1 MTTARCQRCGA
12 ALFPEARFCPQCG
25 LPGGSQL
32 ATRGAGR
39 LPLAVATVALVAIIA
54 ALSWNFRGS
63 AGAGEPAAGATG
75 VVAAPPDIS
84 GMSPRERFDRLYNRS
99 MQAAESG
106 DAATLGTF
114 GPMAL
119 LAYSQLDSVDAD
131 ARYHAAMLRLHSGDV
146 PGAAALAD
154 SILAA
159 DPGHLLG
166 YVIEATIARWNRD
179 SAGLAAARAAF
190 LQHYDAEMA
199 RGRAEYADHRSILD
213 DTRREALA
221 GREGSLKS

>member
-1 MTTARCQRCGA
+1 MTTARCPLCGT
-12 ALFPEARFCPQCG
+12 ALRREARFCPECG
-25 LPGGSQL
+25 CRGGAQL
-32 ATRGAGR
+32 AVRGAGV
-39 LPLAVATVALVAIIA
+39 LPLAVATAAVVAIIA
-54 ALSWNFRGS
+54 ALSWNFQDK
-63 AGAGEPAAGATG
+63 AGTPEPVMEAGG
-75 VVAAPPDIS
+75 VAASPPDIS

-166 YVIEATIARWNRD
+166 YVIEGTIARWNRD
-179 SAGLAAARAAF
+179 SAGLKAARAAF
-190 LQHYDAEMA
+190 LEHYDAEMA
-199 RGRAEYADHRSILD
+199 RGRAEYADHRSILE
-213 DTRREALA
+213 RWASGE
-221 GREGSLKS
+221 